1 MQARTRT
8 QRLFQN
14 TPVRT
19 QRSRIE
25 PLLSSTPNAMNWN
38 NLSGIID
45 EEAVTNWVRAVGF
58 FSSTTFLISVP
69 GDAVFSTEGTLTVVS
84 SVNQDFANIK
94 ASAAVQV
101 AGLGTSVTPFQVDPG
116 DFVAFTA
123 FCSVSVGPITITVTN
138 KPTGATIDTFQLQFE
153 T

>member
-1 MQARTRT
+1 MRARTRT

-38 NLSGIID
+38 NISGIIG
-45 EEAVTNWVRAVGF
+45 EETVTNWVRAVGF

-69 GDAVFSTEGTLTVVS
+69 SNAVFSVQGTLEVIS
-84 SVNQDFANIK
+84 SVNQDFSNIK
-94 ASAAVQV
+94 AFATVQV
-101 AGLGTSVTPFQVDPG
+101 ASSGTSVTPFQVDPG
-116 DFVAFTA
+116 DFVVFTA
-123 FCSVSVGPITITVTN
+123 ICDSTMGPITITVTN
-138 KPTGATIDTFQLQFE
+138 KPTGATIDTLQLQFE

>member
-1 MQARTRT
+1 MRARTRT

-14 TPVRT
+14 TPVRS

-38 NLSGIID
+38 NLSGVID

-69 GDAVFSTEGTLTVVS
+69 GDAVFSTEGTLTVIS
-84 SVNQDFANIK
+84 SVNQDFANVK
-94 ASAAVQV
+94 ASATVQV
-101 AGLGTSVTPFQVDPG
+101 AGVGTSVTPFQVDPG
-116 DFVAFTA
+116 DFVAFAA
-123 FCSVSVGPITITVTN
+123 FCSVPAGPITITVTN
-138 KPTGATIDTFQLQFE
+138 KPTGATIDTLQLQFE